1 MFEGH
6 LYLLLITKSGVINGI
21 LCTVNLP
28 YIRGLHTAQKYNVNY
43 FLID

>member
-1 MFEGH
+1 MIEGH

-28 YIRGLHTAQKYNVNY
+28 YIRGLHMAKNIKI
-43 FLID
+43 LKLP